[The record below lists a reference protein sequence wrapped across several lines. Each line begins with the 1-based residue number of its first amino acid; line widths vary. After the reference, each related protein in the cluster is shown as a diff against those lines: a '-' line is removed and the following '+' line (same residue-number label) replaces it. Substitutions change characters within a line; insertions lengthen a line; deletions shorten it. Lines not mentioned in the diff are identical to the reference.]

1 MAKMFYTLEEAAGK
15 LGVSSD
21 KVREMA
27 SSGQLQEFRDRDRLV
42 FKVEQVNMLAGSD
55 EGEDSIPLADSG
67 AEIALAVD
75 DSRSGSGSGAGNAA
89 EANTKDKS
97 GISIFEGDDSEDTD
111 ASAQTQITSSVGG
124 LTMGDPGASGSGLLD
139 ITKSGDDTSLNAG
152 LLEDVYQG
160 GGGRSDDDS
169 ADENPGGGLF
179 ENTGV
184 ASDVGI
190 GSGSPAM
197 AMMLA
202 EPYDAT
208 WSGIGGGLALG
219 LTLVAAA
226 MLSVVIVAAMGVSN
240 FALTG
245 FLAGNVMVSAAIF
258 AGIILLC
265 AGIGF
270 VLGRRG

>member
-15 LGVSSD
+15 LGVSAE

-55 EGEDSIPLADSG
+55 EGDDSIPLADSG

-75 DSRSGSGSGAGNAA
+75 DSRTGSGAAGA
-89 EANTKDKS
+89 EGTTKDKS

-124 LTMGDPGASGSGLLD
+124 ITMGDPGNSGSGLLD

-160 GGGRSDDDS
+160 GGRNDAS
-169 ADENPGGGLF
+169 ADENSGGGLF

-184 ASDVGI
+184 ASDVGV
-190 GSGSPAM
+190 GAGSPAM

-202 EPYDAT
+202 EPYDAA
-208 WSGIGGGLALG
+208 WSGIGGGVALG
-219 LTLVAAA
+219 LTLVAGV

-240 FALTG
+240 FALTT
-245 FLAGNVMVSAAIF
+245 FLTGNVLMSAGIF
-258 AGIILLC
+258 AGLILVSTL
-265 AGIGF
+265 IGF
-270 VLGRRG
+270 VLGRKG

>member
-15 LGVSSD
+15 LGVSAE

-75 DSRSGSGSGAGNAA
+75 DSRTGSGAAA
-89 EANTKDKS
+89 GSEGTTKDKS

-124 LTMGDPGASGSGLLD
+124 ITMGDPGNSGSGLLD

-160 GGGRSDDDS
+160 GGRNDGS
-169 ADENPGGGLF
+169 ADENAGGGLF

-184 ASDVGI
+184 ASDVGV
-190 GSGSPAM
+190 GAGSPAM

-208 WSGIGGGLALG
+208 WSGIGGGVALG
-219 LTLVAAA
+219 LTLVAGV

-240 FALTG
+240 FAVTSFLTG
-245 FLAGNVMVSAAIF
+245 NVLMSAGIF
-258 AGIILLC
+258 AGIVLLC

-270 VLGRRG
+270 VLGRKG

>member
-1 MAKMFYTLEEAAGK
+1 MAKMFYTLEEAASK
-15 LGVSSD
+15 LGVGAE

-27 SSGQLQEFRDRDRLV
+27 ASGQLQEFRDRDRLV

-75 DSRSGSGSGAGNAA
+75 DSRTGSGSGSGNAA

-97 GISIFEGDDSEDTD
+97 GISIFEGDDGEDTSD

-124 LTMGDPGASGSGLLD
+124 MTMGDPGASGSGLLD

-160 GGGRSDDDS
+160 GGRSGDAS
-169 ADENPGGGLF
+169 ADENAGGGLF

-184 ASDVGI
+184 ASDVGM

-208 WSGIGGGLALG
+208 WSGLGGGLALG

-226 MLSVVIVAAMGVSN
+226 MLSVVIVAAMGVNN
-240 FALTG
+240 FALTT
-245 FLAGNVMVSAAIF
+245 FLASNVGVSAGIF
-258 AGIILLC
+258 AGVILLC